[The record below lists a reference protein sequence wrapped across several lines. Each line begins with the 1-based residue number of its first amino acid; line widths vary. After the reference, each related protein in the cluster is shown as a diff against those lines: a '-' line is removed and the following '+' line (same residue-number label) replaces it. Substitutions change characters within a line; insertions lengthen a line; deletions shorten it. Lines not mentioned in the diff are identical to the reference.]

1 MSEALTRVLV
11 ADDHPI
17 VTRGLV
23 ALLAS
28 MPDMSLVATATSGG
42 EALEL
47 SREHR
52 PDVVVMDAAMPGGDG
67 MTATRRLREE
77 LPDTRVLVLSVH
89 GDEETLFGAL
99 RAGARG
105 YVVKGASHEQLERAL
120 RAVAAGEAV
129 FCSGVSER
137 VLQHFGADA
146 PSLPDPLR
154 ALSDREREVL
164 DLLASGLGTK
174 EIGRRLFLSPKTV
187 RNHIANIVAKLQLA
201 DRAHAIAFG
210 RQAGLGETRTR
221 STLR

>member
-1 MSEALTRVLV
+1 MSGNVTRVVV

-17 VTRGLV
+17 VTRGL
-23 ALLAS
+23 AGLLAA
-28 MPDMSLVATATSGG
+28 MPDMSLVATARSGA
-42 EALEL
+42 EAVEL

-52 PDVVVMDAAMPGGDG
+52 PDVVLMDVAMPGGDG
-67 MTATRRLREE
+67 ATATRRLREE
-77 LPDTRVLVLSVH
+77 LPHTRVLVFSVRDD
-89 GDEETLFGAL
+89 DESLFGVL

-129 FCSGVSER
+129 FCSTVAAR

-146 PSLPDPLR
+146 PALPDPLR
-154 ALSDREREVL
+154 GLSEREREVL

-187 RNHIANIVAKLQLA
+187 RNHIANIVAKLRLA
-201 DRAHAIAFG
+201 DRAHAIAYG
-210 RQAGLGETRTR
+210 KQAGLGQPRGR
-221 STLR
+221 